1 MSELKLLWEVQELD
15 VQTATL
21 ETKLKEGQ
29 ISGGLRALK
38 TGIEEDRVLF
48 NKLKGE
54 YANNKKELRSKEMD
68 VTAANEQI
76 ESLGQKLYG
85 GGITNVKEINS
96 SNKKL
101 DYLKDKVQLTE
112 DEILTIMERQDELRA
127 TLEELKTALNEKVG
141 DYRQKHGSL
150 LADQQNIRDL
160 LDQIPFSRQK
170 LFDQI
175 KPALR
180 EKYIDMKK
188 KFSDPLARVEKGIC
202 RGCRVGI
209 PFNDLRLLKQGEGLV
224 FCSYCGRMLYWEK

>member
-21 ETKLKEGQ
+21 DTKLKERQ
-29 ISGGLRALK
+29 ISGGLRVLN

-101 DYLKDKVQLTE
+101 DYLKDKV
-112 DEILTIMERQDELRA
+112 
-127 TLEELKTALNEKVG
+127 
-141 DYRQKHGSL
+141 
-150 LADQQNIRDL
+150 
-160 LDQIPFSRQK
+160 
-170 LFDQI
+170 
-175 KPALR
+175 
-180 EKYIDMKK
+180 
-188 KFSDPLARVEKGIC
+188 
-202 RGCRVGI
+202 
-209 PFNDLRLLKQGEGLV
+209 
-224 FCSYCGRMLYWEK
+224 